1 MKQKLKYA
9 YSYYFSAPVQNIP
22 DKNKY
27 CAGTLVLDRQKIV
40 RKLIYYDFQKIM
52 FNVAFALYTCTY

>member
-9 YSYYFSAPVQNIP
+9 YSYYFNALVQNIP

-40 RKLIYYDFQKIM
+40 RKLIYYDF
-52 FNVAFALYTCTY
+52 

>member
-9 YSYYFSAPVQNIP
+9 YSYYFSALVQNIP

-40 RKLIYYDFQKIM
+40 CEEANLLWFLENY
-52 FNVAFALYTCTY
+52 V